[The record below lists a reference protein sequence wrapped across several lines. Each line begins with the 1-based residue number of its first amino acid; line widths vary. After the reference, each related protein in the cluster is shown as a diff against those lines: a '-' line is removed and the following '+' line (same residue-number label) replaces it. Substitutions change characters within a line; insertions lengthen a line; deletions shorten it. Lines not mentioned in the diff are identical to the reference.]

1 MLGKCYTTASPMAR
15 GHIYLPSS
23 HKAPGMIPL
32 RESQAKVVMDFGS
45 WFKRSEET

>member
-1 MLGKCYTTASPMAR
+1 MLGKWYTTPSPMAR
-15 GHIYLPSS
+15 GHYLPLS

-32 RESQAKVVMDFGS
+32 RESQVKVVMDISS